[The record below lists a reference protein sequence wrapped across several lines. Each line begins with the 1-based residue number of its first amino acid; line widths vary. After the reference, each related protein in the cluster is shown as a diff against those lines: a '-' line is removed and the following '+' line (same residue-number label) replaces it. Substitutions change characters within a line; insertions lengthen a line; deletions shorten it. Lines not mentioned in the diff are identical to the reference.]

1 FLRSFET
8 GNDITREEVGELKNV
23 GTPEELQIV
32 RGSYKYKD
40 PEGNE
45 IVVTYTADENGF
57 VPQGAH
63 FPVPPAIPQEI
74 LEALAKN
81 AEEEAKLSEAERAE
95 IDTGRYGYI
104 PIISENFDLNPVD
117 NSYNF
122 NYVTGDGSERHEVGA
137 IENTGT
143 PVEGTAVQGSYL
155 YTAPDGTP
163 VSVNYV
169 ADSFGYQPV
178 GPNIHPAIIKAV

>member
-1 FLRSFET
+1 MMAQLQVVVLCVVTLGMVFSAPQQQTTPIPILRSAQNNDLAGGYSFSFET

-95 IDTGRYGYI
+95 IDTGRY
-104 PIISENFDLNPVD
+104 V
-117 NSYNF
+117 
-122 NYVTGDGSERHEVGA
+122 
-137 IENTGT
+137 
-143 PVEGTAVQGSYL
+143 
-155 YTAPDGTP
+155 
-163 VSVNYV
+163 
-169 ADSFGYQPV
+169 
-178 GPNIHPAIIKAV
+178 IH

>member
-1 FLRSFET
+1 MNQGVTNRSKPELWNDGKKTDAWGFPNYQNLCFRPLTNSLFLSEQTKPSGTQQWHNAIRALNKHFLFLRSFET
-8 GNDITREEVGELKNV
+8 GNDITREEVGEFKNV

-95 IDTGRYGYI
+95 IDTGRY
-104 PIISENFDLNPVD
+104 V
-117 NSYNF
+117 
-122 NYVTGDGSERHEVGA
+122 
-137 IENTGT
+137 
-143 PVEGTAVQGSYL
+143 
-155 YTAPDGTP
+155 
-163 VSVNYV
+163 
-169 ADSFGYQPV
+169 
-178 GPNIHPAIIKAV
+178 IH